1 MLYPR
6 PDKPVDRVL
15 AALLSHVD
23 RVASELKLAYFV
35 GGAFARDLILVHVH
49 GFDVPRPTRDVDIG
63 IAVRNWDDFE
73 QVNERLTRGGEFS
86 PVHGVVHRLMFR
98 ASQNV
103 AGIPLDILPF
113 SGVEEPGSVL
123 RWPPDRT
130 VVMKVTGF
138 DEALARA
145 EIVQIS
151 STLVVP
157 VASLAGQALLKL
169 AAWLDRGAATPRD
182 AVDLSIILR
191 RYGDSGNVD
200 RLYEENPE
208 LLEAAD
214 FDVERAGAVLLGQD
228 ARAIAS
234 AKSYGR
240 LSSAFTPDMREKLLI
255 HVSRGTQIAEDDRVA
270 RAKALIDAF
279 FSGFSDG
286 TRS

>member
-6 PDKPVDRVL
+6 PDKPVDQIL

-23 RVASELKLAYFV
+23 RVAGELSLTYFV

-63 IAVRNWDDFE
+63 IAVRNWGDFD
-73 QVNERLTRGGEFS
+73 QVNERLTRSGEFS
-86 PVHGVVHRLMFR
+86 SVHGVVHRLMFR
-98 ASQNV
+98 ANQNV
-103 AGIPLDILPF
+103 GGIPLDILPF
-113 SGVEEPGSVL
+113 SGVEEPGSLL
-123 RWPPDRT
+123 RWPPDRA
-130 VVMKVTGF
+130 VVMNVTGF

-145 EIVQIS
+145 ENVQIS
-151 STLVVP
+151 DTLVVP

-200 RLYEENPE
+200 RLYDENPE
-208 LLEAAD
+208 LLEAAG
-214 FDVERAGAVLLGQD
+214 FDVERAGAALLGQD

-234 AKSYGR
+234 PKSYEH
-240 LSSAFTPDMREKLLI
+240 LSSAFTSDMREKLLI
-255 HVSRGTQIAEDDRVA
+255 HVSSGAQIAEDDRVA
-270 RAKALIDAF
+270 RAKTLLDAF
-279 FSGFSDG
+279 FSGFCDSK
-286 TRS
+286 RS